1 MRRRE
6 FIAGIG
12 ALAWSAAAR
21 AQQNPRV
28 RRIGLLMPVLEDDP
42 IGLADLAAFR
52 RGLAVLGWVEGRDF
66 NLEIRWGGGN
76 TENIERFAKELVE
89 LKPDLLLS
97 RNTPAT
103 IALNKDSGDIPIVF
117 VNITEPVQQGFV
129 ASFPR
134 PGGKLTG
141 FTNFDATVGGKML
154 QLLKEIDPRIVRV
167 AIIYNPQ
174 TAPFGVSFV
183 RYAQSAGP
191 ALGVEPIGMPLQ
203 NEADIET
210 AVATFARQPG
220 GGLIAIP
227 DAFFL
232 GQYRSRLVAA
242 AAQNHLPA
250 LYANLPRPFEGL
262 MTYAV
267 DTRDLMRRAA
277 EYVDR
282 ILKGTDPA
290 DLPVQTPIRFS
301 LVINRKVA
309 DSLGLTISQQL
320 AIFADEIIE

>member
-1 MRRRE
+1 M
-6 FIAGIG
+6 AG
-12 ALAWSAAAR
+12 
-21 AQQNPRV
+21 
-28 RRIGLLMPVLEDDP
+28 
-42 IGLADLAAFR
+42 
-52 RGLAVLGWVEGRDF
+52 VEGRDF

-250 LYANLPRPFEGL
+250 LYANLPRPIEGL